1 MKLVIVES
9 PAKAKTIEKFL
20 GPDYRVEASY
30 GHIRDLPS
38 SAKEIPTAIRKKSWA
53 RLAVDTE
60 DGFRPVYV
68 VPQASKKRVQELR
81 KILKNADEVI
91 LATDEDREGESI
103 SWHLLEVLEPD
114 VPIRRIAFHE
124 ITRAAIQEA
133 LASPRDVNRPLVK
146 AQEARRILDRL
157 YGYSLSPVLWKK
169 VRTKLSAGRVQS
181 VALRLIVE
189 REEERQRFRTSEYWD
204 AKASLEWAEGAF
216 TAALTR
222 VGEKRVATGRHFD
235 PVTGEPN
242 ATDDVVVLDETAARH
257 IAASAAGILP
267 WRVGSVDRKSTRQR
281 PSPPFTTST
290 LQQAAS
296 NRLRMSPK
304 KTMMV
309 AQRLYE
315 GIDLGGGER
324 EGLITY
330 MRTDSVTLSQKA
342 LSDAEAFI
350 KATYGPEYHSEA
362 RVYKTKSK
370 VAQEAHEGIRP
381 SEISRTPEDV
391 APFLSKDE
399 LSLYRLIWSRTVA
412 CQMTDAQLDRT
423 VVDMVVD
430 IDGEPHVFRANGSI
444 LRFPGFLRVYGE
456 QREDQIL
463 PQLEE
468 GDAVGAQGTAAV
480 LQGVEAEQHETR
492 PPPRYTE
499 ASLVKKLEEEGIG
512 RPSTYTPTISTI
524 QDREYVQKRSGAL
537 VPTYV
542 GMAVIRLLRE
552 HFGQYIDLRFTAR
565 MEDALDDIA
574 AGQADSET
582 FLDAFYNGEEG
593 RLGLVRRIEESL
605 PEIDFPTI
613 PVGEDPETGQ
623 PIRVRIGKNYVF
635 AERGQGDE
643 ADRATI
649 PLDLLIDE
657 LTVEKAI
664 ELFEA
669 TSRADEPMGE
679 DPETGLN
686 VYAKVGP
693 FGPYVQL
700 GEAEEEKKPRR
711 VSLPRGMSI
720 DEVTLDYALKL
731 LSLPREVGTDPDSGK
746 PVTAGLGRYGPYV
759 ERARQ
764 YRSLKSVDDIFTV
777 TLDEALA
784 LLAQKRGKTVLKV
797 IGSHPESGAEIQL
810 LDGRYGPYVTDGSVN
825 ASTPKGSDPLD
836 TTVEQAVA
844 LLAEAAERKKTKKKS
859 GRGRRKTAAA
869 K

>member
-38 SAKEIPTAIRKKSWA
+38 SAKEIPSAIRKKSWA

-60 DGFRPVYV
+60 SGFRPVYV
-68 VPQASKKRVQELR
+68 VPQSSKKRVQELR
-81 KILKNADEVI
+81 KILKDADEVI

-103 SWHLLEVLEPD
+103 SWHLLEVLDPS
-114 VPIRRIAFHE
+114 VPVRRIAFHE
-124 ITRAAIQEA
+124 ITPSAIQEA
-133 LASPRDVNRPLVK
+133 LSAPRDVNGPLVK

-204 AKASLEWAEGAF
+204 AKAAFESPEGSF
-216 TAALTR
+216 QAALTK
-222 VGEKRVATGRHFD
+222 VGDKRVATGRHFD
-235 PVTGEPN
+235 ATTGEPEDN
-242 ATDDVVVLDETAARH
+242 DEVVVLDEETAKR
-257 IAASAAGILP
+257 IAEQTAGAVP
-267 WRVGSVDRKSTRQR
+267 WRVASVERKSTKQR
-281 PSPPFTTST
+281 PAAPFTTST

-315 GIDLGGGER
+315 GIDLGGGDR

-342 LSDAEAFI
+342 LSDAE
-350 KATYGPEYHSEA
+350 TYIRGTFGGDYHTGP

-381 SEISRTPEDV
+381 SEIARTPDDV

-399 LSLYRLIWSRTVA
+399 LALYRLIWNRTVA
-412 CQMTDAQLDRT
+412 SQMADAQVDRT
-423 VVDMVVD
+423 AVELVAEVDGVAH
-430 IDGEPHVFRANGSI
+430 GFRANGSI
-444 LRFPGFLRVYGE
+444 LRFPGFLRVYGD

-463 PQLEE
+463 PALEE
-468 GDAVGAQGTAAV
+468 GDAVGAEGSAAV
-480 LQGVEAEQHETR
+480 LQGVDAEKHETR

-524 QDREYVQKRSGAL
+524 QDRDYVQKKGGAL

-565 MEDALDDIA
+565 MEDSLDDIA
-574 AGQADSET
+574 AGNADSES

-605 PEIDFPTI
+605 PEIDFPRI
-613 PVGEDPETGQ
+613 PVGTDPETGE

-635 AERGQGDE
+635 AERGEGDD
-643 ADRATI
+643 ATRATI
-649 PLDLLIDE
+649 PIDLLIDE
-657 LTVEKAI
+657 LTVDKAI

-669 TSRADEPMGE
+669 TSKADQPLGS
-679 DPETGLN
+679 DPDTGLN

-700 GEAEEEKKPRR
+700 GEATEDHKPRR
-711 VSLPRGMSI
+711 VSLPRGMTV
-720 DEVTLDYALKL
+720 DDVALDYALKL
-731 LSLPREVGTDPDSGK
+731 LSLPREIGVDPESGK

-764 YRSLKSVDDIFTV
+764 YRSLPSADDIFTV
-777 TLDEALA
+777 TLEEALA

-797 IGSHPESGAEIQL
+797 VGPHPETGAEIQL

-825 ASTPKGSDPLD
+825 ASTPKGSDPMEV
-836 TTVEQAVA
+836 TVEEAVS
-844 LLAEAAERKKTKKKS
+844 LLAEAAERKKAKKGTK
-859 GRGRRKTAAA
+859 RRRKTAAA

>member
-1 MKLVIVES
+1 M
-9 PAKAKTIEKFL
+9 
-20 GPDYRVEASY
+20 
-30 GHIRDLPS
+30 
-38 SAKEIPTAIRKKSWA
+38 
-53 RLAVDTE
+53 
-60 DGFRPVYV
+60 
-68 VPQASKKRVQELR
+68 
-81 KILKNADEVI
+81 
-91 LATDEDREGESI
+91 
-103 SWHLLEVLEPD
+103 
-114 VPIRRIAFHE
+114 
-124 ITRAAIQEA
+124 
-133 LASPRDVNRPLVK
+133 
-146 AQEARRILDRL
+146 
-157 YGYSLSPVLWKK
+157 
-169 VRTKLSAGRVQS
+169 RTKLSAGRVQS

-204 AKASLEWAEGAF
+204 AKAEFDWSDGSF
-216 TAALTR
+216 NAALVR
-222 VGEKRVATGRHFD
+222 VGDKRVATGRHFD
-235 PVTGEPN
+235 ATTGEPQSN
-242 ATDDVVVLDETAARH
+242 DDVIVLDEDQARRIAETTAAT
-257 IAASAAGILP
+257 LP
-267 WRVGSVDRKSTRQR
+267 WRVDSVERKSTRQR
-281 PSPPFTTST
+281 PSAPFTTST

-315 GIDLGGGER
+315 GIDLGGGDR

-342 LSDAEAFI
+342 LSDAETYIKGAF
-350 KATYGPEYHSEA
+350 GSDYHSGP
-362 RVYKTKSK
+362 RIYKTKSK

-381 SEISRTPEDV
+381 SEISRSPKDV

-399 LSLYRLIWSRTVA
+399 LALYRLIWNRTVA
-412 CQMTDAQLDRT
+412 SQMADAQVDRT
-423 VVDMVVD
+423 VVELVAEVD
-430 IDGEPHVFRANGSI
+430 GTPHGFRANGSI
-444 LRFPGFLRVYGE
+444 LRFPGFLRVYGD

-463 PQLEE
+463 PPLEE
-468 GDAVGAQGTAAV
+468 GDAVGPDDAPAV
-480 LQGVEAEQHETR
+480 LKGVEPEGHETR

-524 QDREYVQKRSGAL
+524 QDRDYVQKKGGAL

-574 AGQADSET
+574 AGNAESEE
-582 FLDAFYNGEEG
+582 FLDGFYNGEEG

-605 PEIDFPTI
+605 PEIDFPKI
-613 PVGEDPETGQ
+613 PVGDDPETGK
-623 PIRVRIGKNYVF
+623 PIKVRIGKNYVF
-635 AERGQGDE
+635 AERGEGEDV
-643 ADRATI
+643 DRATI
-649 PLDLLIDE
+649 PIDLLIDE
-657 LTVEKAI
+657 LTVDKAL

-669 TSRADEPMGE
+669 TSKADEPLGK
-679 DPETGLN
+679 DPETKQN

-700 GEAEEEKKPRR
+700 GEAGEDSKPPR
-711 VSLPRGMSI
+711 VSLPRGM
-720 DEVTLDYALKL
+720 TLDDVSLEYALKL
-731 LSLPREVGTDPDSGK
+731 LSLPREVGTDPESGK

-764 YRSLKSVDDIFTV
+764 YRSLPSADDIFTV
-777 TLDEALA
+777 TLEEALA

-797 IGSHPESGAEIQL
+797 VGAHPDSGAEIQL

-825 ASTPKGSDPLD
+825 ASTPKGSDPMEVTL
-836 TTVEQAVA
+836 EEAVA
-844 LLAEAAERKKTKKKS
+844 LLAEAAERKKSKKGTK
-859 GRGRRKTAAA
+859 RRRKTAAA